1 MNMLN
6 PGRLN
11 YAPLQKAIYQ
21 MQPLPEILG
30 GTSRWFEGY
39 RIADYV
45 GVPELGEAD
54 PKWKRP
60 EPIFSEE
67 LFEEQGGFL
76 YRFKGSA
83 EFDVAVFATFFV
95 VEINPGQDR
104 TEFLVIAPIPEQEQS
119 EELPYSAFLKGQ
131 NTATIQQDLRD
142 SFHQSSFNEEVT
154 QLVKQL
160 RQAIPDAR
168 NGFFSKLFNRHK
180 S

>member
-1 MNMLN
+1 MIN

-30 GTSRWFEGY
+30 GQSDWFENY

-45 GVPELGEAD
+45 GTPELGEAD

-60 EPIFSEE
+60 EPISSEE
-67 LFEEQGGFL
+67 LFEDQGGFQ
-76 YRFKGSA
+76 YRFKGSD

-95 VEINPGQDR
+95 IEINPGQPR
-104 TEFLVIAPIPEQEQS
+104 TEFLVIAPIPEQEKT

-131 NTATIQQDLRD
+131 NTATIQQNLQD
-142 SFHQSSFNEEVT
+142 SFHQSSFSEEVT
-154 QLVKQL
+154 RLIERL
-160 RQAIPDAR
+160 RQAAPDAKT
-168 NGFFSKLFNRHK
+168 GFFTRLFNRHK